1 MKKFAFTFVLV
12 AVTAVL
18 MAFLLTGCG
27 AKTPAGS
34 SINNETKEWISPDGV
49 HYWYWSVYN
58 NDGGWSYV
66 LAPRYDYEGNLVK
79 EIHEPKEP
87 DWDLINTKP

>member
-12 AVTAVL
+12 VVIAVL

-27 AKTPAGS
+27 DQSPENSTV
-34 SINNETKEWISPDGV
+34 NEETKEWISPDGV

-66 LAPRYDYEGNLVK
+66 LAPRFDYEGNLVT
-79 EIHEPKEP
+79 EIHEPR
-87 DWDLINTKP
+87 I

>member
-1 MKKFAFTFVLV
+1 MKKFAFTSIII
-12 AVTAVL
+12 AVIIIL
-18 MAFLLTGCG
+18 MAFLLTGCDNRPDNS
-27 AKTPAGS
+27 TV
-34 SINNETKEWISPDGV
+34 NEDTKEWISPDGV

-58 NDGGWSYV
+58 KDGGWSYV
-66 LAPRYDYEGNLVK
+66 LAPRYDCEGNLVT